1 MLLVDVNSVTV
12 AFGTDVVLDDVSI
25 RLGEGERIGLIG
37 KNGEGKTTLFETIN
51 GNIRPEAGTVIL
63 PSYIKTA
70 YLKQQQ
76 EHPASRS
83 LYEDMVNIFSDLLN
97 SRERIK
103 LIESKME
110 QNVGDEKLLKEY
122 GKLLEKYE
130 AEEGDS
136 IEDKVNNTLKGVG
149 FSEYDFEKPM
159 SKLSGGQR
167 NRAALAKILLSKA
180 DLLLLDEP
188 TNHLDLEGIEYL
200 ENYLKYFPG
209 GAIVVSHDRA
219 FLDNIATGIC
229 EIERHKFIHYPGKT
243 YSSYLPLKEKN
254 IQLQLKKYE
263 KQQGEIERQKE
274 FIRRNIVGQK
284 TKLAQSRRRM
294 LQKMK
299 LIGKPLSN
307 NSVMHPVI
315 SDIKRS
321 GLNVMKVENV
331 SKSYSGISV
340 LNDNNLTIERGEAA
354 GIIGPN
360 ACGKSTLLKIISGL
374 METDIGHVEIGSNV
388 SIGYFGQHRDD
399 VNYSRTI
406 LDQVWDIVP
415 DWDEVNVRSY
425 LGRFLFSGDEPKRF
439 VSSLSGGETARL
451 ALAML
456 FLKQHNFL
464 VLDEPTNHLDIASR
478 EVLEETLSHFTGTLL
493 LVSHDRYFL
502 NAIVDKIYAFENGG
516 LKQYVG
522 NYDYYLQKREENR
535 ASSVPSEVVEKKTSN
550 GKSRQS
556 YLKGKVRSRIIQK
569 LKKIEREIE
578 RTENKINGHRE
589 ELKSEELASQW
600 EILEEIQNKIDKLEV
615 QLETLLE
622 NWEEVQNQL

>member
-12 AFGTDVVLDDVSI
+12 AYGTDVVLDDVSI

-83 LYEDMVNIFSDLLN
+83 LYEDMINIFSDQLDC
-97 SRERIK
+97 RERIK
-103 LIESKME
+103 LIEFKME

-130 AEEGDS
+130 VAEGDS

-180 DLLLLDEP
+180 NLLLLDEP

-200 ENYLKYFPG
+200 ENYLKFFPG

-219 FLDNIATGIC
+219 FLDNVATGIC
-229 EIERHKFIHYPGKT
+229 EIERHKFVHYPGKNYT
-243 YSSYLPLKEKN
+243 SYLPLKEKN

-340 LNDNNLTIERGEAA
+340 LNDNNLTIERGEAT

-374 METDIGHVEIGSNV
+374 IEADIGQVEIGSNV

-425 LGRFLFSGDEPKRF
+425 LGRFLFSGDEPKRI

-478 EVLEETLSHFTGTLL
+478 EVLEETLSQFTGTLL

-535 ASSVPSEVVEKKTSN
+535 TSSVPSEAVEKKTAN

-578 RTENKINGHRE
+578 KTENNINGHRE